1 MAPLLPH
8 HIQWVTASPLWSTA
22 SKEPVRMRA
31 PQLLRF
37 ESDRF
42 MEELT
47 ARLQAL
53 PRPELSGLVA
63 SPLPTD
69 TPLKLFQPAHGHF
82 YLVAAHLVC
91 RLAGL
96 PDHIVDVAGGE
107 QVAFVLRRLEAEG
120 TERAW
125 VPDPDDATRQRHFWT
140 SLKRGEEQR
149 LAKDEELFPMFPVN
163 FTVEE
168 RRRRLLVGL
177 IPTSSRETFQSA
189 TSFAAADAEG
199 HPLVLEAEERV
210 VGPYDYL
217 KAIPPEAAEVEPE
230 KDTSRFLLLDL
241 AILIREDLPSLW
253 TAIEKGVAPPSTS
266 KTRGLYDVLQSHR
279 VESVGTAPT
288 WREALVA
295 AWKDGARISAGEPST
310 VDVNLRRSP
319 LSVDTLRAHLTE
331 AMKSSTTP
339 TPQPSGPVPKLERPG
354 EIQYV
359 LRCVYVRPHC
369 GALQPPLVSEPS
381 VAFTLAPFFDP
392 DAPARPV
399 HITLPADTS
408 IAGLRKYKKN
418 VSFVLSNKLREQMSR
433 AGGDLKGLMDKKL
446 PGGTGFNLGEICSF
460 SIPIITICAFIVLMI
475 FLILLN
481 IIFWWLPFLKIC
493 LPTVKAK

>member
-1 MAPLLPH
+1 MAPLRPH
-8 HIQWVTASPLWSTA
+8 HLQWVTASPLWNTA

-42 MEELT
+42 MEELA

-53 PRPELSGLVA
+53 PRPDLSGLVA
-63 SPLPTD
+63 SPLPAN

-82 YLVAAHLVC
+82 YLVAANLVC

-96 PDHIVDVAGGE
+96 PDHIVDAAGGE
-107 QVAFVLRRLEAEG
+107 RVAFVLRRLEAEG
-120 TERAW
+120 SEQAW
-125 VPDPDDATRQRHFWT
+125 VPDPEDATRQRHLWA
-140 SLKRGEEQR
+140 SLPRGEEQR
-149 LAKDEELFPMFPVN
+149 LARDEELFPMFPVN

-168 RRRRLLVGL
+168 RRRRLLVGF

-189 TSFAAADAEG
+189 TAFAAANAEG
-199 HPLVLEAEERV
+199 HPLVLKAEERV
-210 VGPYDYL
+210 VDPYAYL
-217 KAIPPEAAEVEPE
+217 KSIPSDAAESEPE

-241 AILIREDLPSLW
+241 ATLLQEDLPSLW
-253 TAIEKGVAPPSTS
+253 SALEKGVAPASTT
-266 KTRGLYDVLQSHR
+266 KTRALYDTLHSHR
-279 VESVGTAPT
+279 VGSGGTEPT
-288 WREALVA
+288 WREALVE
-295 AWKDGARISAGEPST
+295 AWTAREHISAGEPST
-310 VDVNLRRSP
+310 VNVNLRRSP
-319 LSVDTLRAHLTE
+319 LPVDTLRSNLTE
-331 AMKSSTTP
+331 AMKSSTLP
-339 TPQPSGPVPKLERPG
+339 TPQPSGQVPKLERPG
-354 EIQYV
+354 EARYI
-359 LRCVYVRPHC
+359 LRCAYVRPHC
-369 GALQPPLVSEPS
+369 GALQPPLVSEPTA
-381 VAFTLAPFFDP
+381 AFTLAAFFDP

-433 AGGDLKGLMDKKL
+433 VGELKGLMDKKL
-446 PGGTGFNLGEICSF
+446 PGGTSFNLGEICSF